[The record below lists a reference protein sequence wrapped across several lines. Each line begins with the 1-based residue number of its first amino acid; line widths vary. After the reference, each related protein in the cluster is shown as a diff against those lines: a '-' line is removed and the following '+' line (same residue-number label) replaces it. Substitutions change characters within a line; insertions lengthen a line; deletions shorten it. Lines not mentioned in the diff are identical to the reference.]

1 MGKNILI
8 VEDEPGTRELFAA
21 GLELHG
27 YEVGK
32 AANGREA
39 LDLVLDH
46 TPDLI
51 LLDIMMPE
59 MSGLEFLM
67 RLRRVTR
74 QIVPVIVVSAL
85 SQNQLASL
93 PGVER
98 RLVKGD
104 FTLDKLV
111 QTIEEVIGT

>member
-1 MGKNILI
+1 MGKQLLI
-8 VEDEPGTRELFAA
+8 VEDDPATRELFAA
-21 GLELHG
+21 GLTLHG
-27 YEVGK
+27 FEVRK
-32 AANGREA
+32 ATNGREG

-74 QIVPVIVVSAL
+74 QIVPVIVISAL
-85 SQNQLASL
+85 SESQLSSL

-98 RLVKGD
+98 RLVKGE